1 MTTEWAVDSSAEQ
14 FSLDARQQ
22 GELTFTVTN
31 PGFADDVAV
40 FDVVPG
46 DGAQRSWFTVDE
58 PQRRVPGRNGF
69 VSYLVKAA
77 VPTTTPPGRY
87 DIRGRAYSANSAP
100 EETARLSGR
109 VTFEVKT
116 VEKKK
121 FPWLPVVIGAV
132 VLLLVLSV
140 VGYLVFKP
148 SAKTPDLGPAL
159 TFEAEDLATAPTTSV
174 VSPGG
179 AKPVVQ
185 TQDCCGVTWSGGKE
199 LFFPAKAA
207 GDSVTFTFNVTTE
220 GDYAFTAVQTSGPDF
235 ANTRFLVDRV
245 ALGSVF
251 FGFSTQ
257 LAVSPVLK
265 VGTVHLDSGL
275 HIITLLIVG
284 KTQPTEKF
292 NAGLDKM
299 VLTPVAASS

>member
-14 FSLDARQQ
+14 FSLDARQL

-46 DGAQRSWFTVDE
+46 DGVQRSWFTVDE

-121 FPWLPVVIGAV
+121 FPWLPIAIGAAV
-132 VLLLVLSV
+132 LVLVLAV

-148 SAKTPDLGPAL
+148 SAKTPDLGPAI

-185 TQDCCGVTWSGGKE
+185 TQDCCGLTWSGGKE
-199 LFFPAKAA
+199 LFFP
-207 GDSVTFTFNVTTE
+207 
-220 GDYAFTAVQTSGPDF
+220 AVQTSGPDF

-265 VGTVHLDSGL
+265 VGTVHLESGL

-284 KTQPTEKF
+284 KTQPTDQF

-299 VLTPVAASS
+299 VLTPVAATS